1 MNSIIQALAC
11 NPIFVFELQQ
21 QLLQETNLVN
31 GRPVSEALKKLIDQI
46 KEDTPQTTICPSDFK
61 ATLAKLNSLFVGT
74 E

>member
-1 MNSIIQALAC
+1 MDWVILEITATWTQSFKHLH
-11 NPIFVFELQQ
+11 VLK
-21 QLLQETNLVN
+21 ETFLEE

-46 KEDTPQTTICPSDFK
+46 KEDIPQTTICPAEFK

>member
-1 MNSIIQALAC
+1 LH
-11 NPIFVFELQQ
+11 VLK
-21 QLLQETNLVN
+21 ETFLEE

-46 KEDTPQTTICPSDFK
+46 KEDIPQTTICPAEFK

>member
-46 KEDTPQTTICPSDFK
+46 KEDTP
-61 ATLAKLNSLFVGT
+61 
-74 E
+74 